1 VAYAT
6 VEDVQ
11 KRFDRPMTLEEEAL
25 ATQLL
30 DDAETRIRVRVRDL
44 DARVADPEYLKLVVL
59 VEANAVLRVLRNP
72 EGYRS
77 EADGDYSYSRLL
89 AVASG
94 LLEILDADWLLLGVR
109 RGAFTVAPVIGT
121 PRCGPLWPHRRRRGP
136 W

>member
-6 VEDVQ
+6 VEDVR
-11 KRFDRPMTLEEEAL
+11 KRMKRPLTPEEEAL

-44 DARVADPEYLKLVVL
+44 DTRAADPEYLKLVVL

-77 EADGDYSYSRLL
+77 EADGDYSYSRLVQ
-89 AVASG
+89 VASG
-94 LLEILDADWLLLGVR
+94 LLEILDDDWLLLGVR

-121 PRCGPLWPHRRRRGP
+121 PRCGLMRPHRRLGGP